1 MVDHIEDR
9 VVGPMRI
16 LEDED
21 ERSLGSDGREELAE
35 RPVCLLRMGTDV
47 AAGDSRGSSLG
58 DRYRA
63 RIAGEPRPDPLS
75 HIPAGEL
82 TDDLAQRRI
91 RSRFPVR
98 QASAHHNC
106 GVLTGIRDELTCE
119 ARLSDSRGAS
129 DGAKETRTPLR
140 DIRQHQGKEREL
152 PAASDDSRL
161 GHRYAEIAP
170 DFDDAVRGN
179 GLR

>member
-1 MVDHIEDR
+1 RR
-9 VVGPMRI
+9 VGRRRYRGDGGNGPW
-16 LEDED
+16 
-21 ERSLGSDGREELAE
+21 GGGGRGGLAE
-35 RPVCLLRMGTDV
+35 RPVGLWGRATAV
-47 AAGDSRGSSLG
+47 AAGNRRGSSLG
-58 DRYRA
+58 ARYRA

-106 GVLTGIRDELTCE
+106 GVLTGIHDELTCE